1 MKYKFFTLL
10 VLVVM
15 AFFFSNAPN
24 VNAGCTADG
33 PVWSPNPASWINTA
47 TPRTFNFVQN
57 YTTGNDPVADA
68 ATLTDSCIAGGTN
81 GATCQVTG
89 ISRTSYQEFDPCP
102 ENRAAVYQSPAN
114 RIDMVAPT
122 CGTTWTDNSTNNTYT
137 LTSASDSLSGLS
149 SSNNYTCTA
158 TPGNSCTI
166 TIKDNAG
173 TGNTATCTS
182 PIRSVSSFTV
192 TATII
197 NGYID
202 TPPVNPQQV
211 VSGGTANFHFNSS
224 SGNTPTRSGG
234 NCPSGSGPSYDPV
247 NGYWYY
253 ITGPI
258 TGTCNVEITFPST
271 PTLSCA
277 VHAATTPPPY
287 YPNLGVKFLAAGGT
301 GTYSWSAPGATPS
314 TGTGNQIWPA
324 WSTTG
329 TKTVSVTSGAQTATC
344 TVDITSA
351 PPVPTMTG
359 TLSASDCEIS
369 VGNNSCNS
377 TVTWTTTNPEG
388 SSSVTTPTN
397 ITVGTGLNNTAG
409 YPVAYGNRTFYL
421 YNNSKLLASDGA
433 NATCTAGTTWNGSLC
448 EAIAPTLP
456 DLTADA
462 PTPSVAT
469 ISVPQTFYSVI
480 SNTGGVSTGASFYNF
495 FQVASGANG
504 SGTLT
509 NLTAS
514 STSSLS
520 AYYSRTVS
528 SPTHTFTATGTY
540 SVRACADKSNPI
552 SAGSITEANESNNC
566 SAWTNVTVG
575 NSVGT
580 VTGYHDA
587 YSGTVPASQC
597 RADGWAAYSN
607 DKALDL
613 NIRILS
619 DGVQVATGVA
629 STYRGDLET
638 AGVCTGGTCSFW
650 INLAGLISTGVNH
663 TITAQAQN
671 PGDNSWVTLP
681 ASPKTLNCSAGTT
694 GTLTATNCD
703 IKKDESSCN
712 SALTWTVTNPVGA
725 SNITSNTPSA
735 NTVIT
740 TGNSGTNFSVS
751 VPYSSRTFFLNNNSA
766 PLASVTPTA
775 TCVSGTVWDGAKCME
790 PTSPPSDPVCGNSI
804 IESPETCDDGINSG
818 SCSTS
823 SCTKSCTV
831 NTMCGGGGTA
841 LNGKCTVPAKHYSCS
856 IGASINNVNG
866 ISSWTWSCSG
876 INGGTTAS
884 CVEMKKK
891 PGYKEE

>member
-1 MKYKFFTLL
+1 MKYKFFTFL

-15 AFFFSNAPN
+15 TLLFSSAPN
-24 VNAGCTADG
+24 ANAGCTASA
-33 PVWSPNPASWINTA
+33 PTWSPNPAPWKNTA
-47 TPRTFNFVQN
+47 TGQTFNFTQN
-57 YTTGNDPVADA
+57 YTTGNDPIGDA
-68 ATLTDSCIAGGTN
+68 AVLTDSCTTGTLN
-81 GATCQVTG
+81 GDKCQVTG
-89 ISRTSYQEFDPCP
+89 VSLISYQDFNPCP
-102 ENRAAVYQSPAN
+102 ENRDAVYQSPVN
-114 RIDMVAPT
+114 RIDTVAPS
-122 CGTTWTDNSTNNTYT
+122 CGTWSGSGPTFT
-137 LTSASDSLSGLS
+137 LSGS
-149 SSNNYTCTA
+149 TDAASGINVSGGSCTA
-158 TPGNSCTI
+158 TPGNSCNVI
-166 TIKDNAG
+166 ISDIA
-173 TGNTATCTS
+173 GNTKSCVS
-182 PIRSVSSFTV
+182 PVREEQFYTV
-192 TATII
+192 TASAT
-197 NGYID
+197 NGYVD
-202 TPPVNPQQV
+202 TPPVNPQQIA
-211 VSGGTANFHFNSS
+211 SGEKATFHFNSGT
-224 SGNTPTRSGG
+224 GNTPTISG
-234 NCPSGSGPSYDPV
+234 CPAGTGPSYDPV
-247 NGYWYY
+247 NIYWSYT
-253 ITGPI
+253 TGPI
-258 TGTCNVEITFPST
+258 TANCTVTATFPVT
-271 PTLSCA
+271 PALSCA
-277 VHAATTPPPY
+277 VHTATTPPPY

-301 GTYSWSAPGATPS
+301 GTYSWSAPNATPS
-314 TGTGNQIWPA
+314 SGTGNQIWPA

-329 TKTVSVTSGAQTATC
+329 TKTVTVTSGAQTANC
-344 TVDITSA
+344 TVEITSA
-351 PPVPTMTG
+351 PVVNPMTG
-359 TLSASDCEIS
+359 TISASDCEIS

-377 TVTWTTTNPEG
+377 TITWTTSYPEG
-388 SSSVTTPTN
+388 SSSVTTPTS

-409 YPVAYGNRTFYL
+409 YPVVYGSRMFYL
-421 YNNSKLLASDGA
+421 YNNDKKLAEDGA
-433 NATCTAGTTWNGSLC
+433 SATCTAGTTWNGSLC
-448 EAIAPTLP
+448 EAMAPTLP

-469 ISVPQTFYSVI
+469 VNVPQTFYSVI
-480 SNTGGVSTGASFYNF
+480 SNAGGVSTGASFYNF
-495 FQVASGANG
+495 FQVASGSNG

-528 SPTHTFTATGTY
+528 SPTHIFTATGTY

-566 SAWTNVTVG
+566 SVWTNVTVG
-575 NSVGT
+575 SSVGT

-694 GTLTATNCD
+694 GTLTATNCE
-703 IKKDESSCN
+703 IKKNENSCN
-712 SALTWTVTNPVGA
+712 SALTWSVTSPVGT

-790 PTSPPSDPVCGNSI
+790 PASPPADPVCGDSI
-804 IESPETCDDGINSG
+804 VESPETCDDGINSG

-831 NTMCGGGGTA
+831 NTMCGGGGSPI
-841 LNGKCTVPAKHYSCS
+841 NGKCPIPAKHYSCS
-856 IGASINNVNG
+856 VGASINNVNG
-866 ISSWTWSCSG
+866 ISSWTWNCSG
-876 INGGTTAS
+876 INGGASAS
-884 CVEMKKK
+884 CTEMKKK